1 MHCAAQHQLAEHQRI
16 HLGEER
22 DALLHV
28 GQVIGRGRP
37 RRQVFELRDEQR
49 LVGGLY
55 GVTLDVADHLPTLVH
70 GLLDERIAAERA
82 DDVETGDARL
92 VLRRELRQRRR
103 IGAAEPD
110 AAALDELARRYRAD
124 ARDDAVA
131 RHHGLALRGVERQ
144 RIGFLLPRRRRE
156 RRALRVVEAAECAVV
171 DALEDR
177 REVALL
183 DADELV
189 GAVDDEDLVAACKAE
204 RVLDRGVASADDH
217 DGLVAVFIRIVERV
231 LHAGQLVARHAEPA
245 RIALQ
250 ADGEHHVLGEHLA
263 ATLEREPEITAGA
276 RDRGDLGIAAHRDPE
291 PLQPRP
297 PLAEDVLTHARS
309 ERQRT
314 AQRQHVGLGHHVL
327 ALLVAL
333 DRVGVC
339 RTLLEQHMRQTEF
352 GRTRCGAQATG
363 TCPDDGDADF
373 VGHRRRPALKVS
385 RRVWNVSLRCRR
397 AG

>member
-1 MHCAAQHQLAEHQRI
+1 M
-16 HLGEER
+16 
-22 DALLHV
+22 
-28 GQVIGRGRP
+28 IGRGRP
-37 RRQVFELRDEQR
+37 GRQIFEFRDEQR
-49 LVGGLY
+49 LVGGLD
-55 GVTLDVADHLPTLVH
+55 GVALDVADHLPTLVH

-82 DDVETGDARL
+82 DDVETGDVRL

-103 IGAAEPD
+103 IGAGEPD

-131 RHHGLALRGVERQ
+131 RHHGVALGGGERQ
-144 RIGFLLPRRRRE
+144 RIGFLLPRRRHE
-156 RRALRVVEAAECAVV
+156 RRALRVVAAAERLVLNT
-171 DALEDR
+171 LEDR
-177 REVALL
+177 REVAIL

-189 GAVDDEDLVAACKAE
+189 GAVDDEDLVVACKAE

-217 DGLVAVFIRIVERV
+217 DSLVAVFVRIVERV
-231 LHAGQLVARHAEPA
+231 LHAGQLIARHAEQA

-263 ATLEREPEITAGA
+263 AILERKPEITAGA
-276 RDRGDLGIAAHRDPE
+276 RDRGDLGTVAHRDPE

-297 PLAEDVLTHARS
+297 PLAEDMLTRPRS
-309 ERQRT
+309 ERQRA

-339 RTLLEQHMRQTEF
+339 RSLLEQHMRQTEF
-352 GRTRCGAQATG
+352 RRTRCGAQATR
-363 TCPDDGDADF
+363 T
-373 VGHRRRPALKVS
+373 
-385 RRVWNVSLRCRR
+385 
-397 AG
+397 